1 MPLFE
6 MEASPRGRMRVFGRT
21 QLPFALGAAL
31 IAIVSALV
39 DPSLLGSWPMVTGF
53 VLTALATCAAIAIPW
68 ERLHPSAMI
77 SLAAL
82 DIVAVALLRAELAP
96 LVPAVTILALFPLLW
111 LAYGFRWYGMLVA
124 VVGAAFITSFRFVY
138 ISRWPS
144 NPAEWANVVT
154 FPALILGVAVIV
166 YIAANQLRRN
176 GARLAAASRAQSD
189 ALRDARD
196 AEAIALGILNTV
208 SAGVA
213 FYDAAGRLDVA
224 NTTAR
229 RMTDVAGFRLDT
241 PPYSGENAFSADR
254 ITRIPD
260 DEQII
265 PRALRGETIDDHLEW
280 IGPPDA
286 QVAII
291 ASSRRVHRED
301 GVLLGTVVVAYDVTE
316 LADAIEVRE
325 QFLRTVSHE
334 LRNPITSIT
343 GFLDLIDEA
352 VDDSDTKVH
361 EYIDIVTRKTND
373 LLDRVRD
380 LLAANDGTR
389 PPNWGNNDTA
399 AIIREAAAR
408 TRGLADGH
416 DVVVQVTGADSLPVF
431 ADGEQLTSAIT
442 ELLTNAIKFGDRG
455 GVVAVRY
462 GIVGRRV
469 TIAVTNTGHGITTGE
484 QRRAFDRFYRAPYAR
499 SQAIQGFGLGLT
511 NVRAIV
517 AAHGGHIHID
527 SVQGEHTT
535 FTLDVPQH
543 PYTITQG

>member
-6 MEASPRGRMRVFGRT
+6 MEASPRGRMRVFLRT
-21 QLPFALGAAL
+21 QLPFTLGTALVAL
-31 IAIVSALV
+31 VSALI
-39 DPSLLGSWPMVTGF
+39 DPSLLGRWPMVAGLT
-53 VLTALATCAAIAIPW
+53 LTALATCAALAIAW

-77 SLAAL
+77 SIAVL
-82 DIVAVALLRAELAP
+82 DIVTVAFLRAELAP
-96 LVPAVTILALFPLLW
+96 LVPSVTILALFPLLW
-111 LAYGFRWYGMLVA
+111 LGYGFRWYGMLVA
-124 VVGAAFITSFRFVY
+124 VIGAAFVTSFRFAYVA
-138 ISRWPS
+138 RWPS
-144 NPAEWANVVT
+144 TPAEWANVFT
-154 FPALILGVAVIV
+154 FPALILGVVVIV
-166 YIAANQLRRN
+166 YVAANQLRRN
-176 GARLAAASRAQSD
+176 GARLAAASRAQAE

-208 SAGVA
+208 TAGVA

-229 RMTDVAGFRLDT
+229 RMTEIAGFRLDT
-241 PPYSGENAFSADR
+241 PPYSGENAFAADR
-254 ITRIPD
+254 VTRIPG

-280 IGPPDA
+280 IGPPDS

-291 ASSRRVHRED
+291 ASSGRVHRED
-301 GVLLGTVVVAYDVTE
+301 GMLLGTVVVAYDVTE

-334 LRNPITSIT
+334 LRNPITSVT

-361 EYIDIVTRKTND
+361 DYIDIVTRKAND

-380 LLAANDGTR
+380 LLAANDGDKT
-389 PPNWGNNDTA
+389 PNWSNNDTA
-399 AIIREAAAR
+399 ALVGEALER
-408 TRGLADGH
+408 TRSLADSK
-416 DVVVQVTGADSLPVF
+416 DVVVQVTGPDSLPVF
-431 ADGEQLTSAIT
+431 VDGDQLTNAIA
-442 ELLTNAIKFGDRG
+442 ELITNAIKFGDQSS
-455 GVVAVRY
+455 VVTVRY

-469 TIAVTNTGHGITTGE
+469 TIAVTNTGHGISPGE

-499 SQAIQGFGLGLT
+499 AQAIQGFGLGLT
-511 NVRAIV
+511 NVRATV
-517 AAHGGHIHID
+517 VAHGGHIHID
-527 SVQGEHTT
+527 SVRDEHTT

-543 PYTITQG
+543 PYTVSAD